1 MYGGVVI
8 FSVTHDEAHKMEIK
22 WQKEGV
28 FIWSVIQQ
36 SFAHGG
42 LDFVVSMGML

>member
-1 MYGGVVI
+1 MYREVII
-8 FSVTHDEAHKMEIK
+8 FSVTRDKAYKMIIK

-36 SFAHGG
+36 RFAHGG
-42 LDFVVSMGML
+42 LVFVVSMGIL